1 MKDFLEG
8 RTNSPST
15 RAAQPVSTSDS
26 KLPPI
31 PRPEPQPLPE
41 EPQAEPTD
49 PPADPPPLDEPPADT
64 SPPDDPT
71 PQPPQPSEPT
81 VELLHDDQGRIDH
94 IIVTASNGERII
106 LKCDY

>member
-8 RTNSPST
+8 RTTSTGPVRSPDPT
-15 RAAQPVSTSDS
+15 ES

-31 PRPEPQPLPE
+31 QRP
-41 EPQAEPTD
+41 A
-49 PPADPPPLDEPPADT
+49 PPVDDA
-64 SPPDDPT
+64 PPDDTTAEDPAEDFQADGALET
-71 PQPPQPSEPT
+71 PPPAQEEEPPPPEPS